1 MASAVHYFLFPI
13 RPDRDRAAPAS
24 QTTKCQALPDRTL
37 DKGKAIAFSHN
48 NPIRRIFIYLK
59 ILDRSEKDLCA
70 NKAAATRSR
79 LANLLKI

>member
-13 RPDRDRAAPAS
+13 RPDRA
-24 QTTKCQALPDRTL
+24 RTL